1 MKDIVHIDLN
11 AFFAQVERIKDPTL
25 KGKPI
30 AVGYEGK
37 RGVIAT
43 SSYEARK
50 KGVFSGMPT
59 SMAKQS
65 CPELI
70 LVSSHFD
77 SYREYSR
84 LFFSFLRNR
93 YPVLEQ
99 ASIDECYIDRTGQIP
114 KENEHDYLFDLQR
127 ELFHVTGLKC
137 SIGKGWTK
145 FLAKRGSDYKKP
157 LGLTIF
163 TKENR
168 ESILYPISIDKR
180 FGNGKKTAPRLIR
193 LGINTIGDLART
205 EDSRVKSLLGNRFEY
220 YKGLTKGLGDD
231 FVDNSAFDPKS
242 VSAERTFSDDV
253 GDYEEIQSRI
263 RTCCEDISASL
274 KKHDKL
280 ATTVGLKI
288 RNDSFITKSKQRK
301 MSQPSADASDLYSSA
316 RKIFDRIYKDE
327 LIRLVGVSA
336 EKVIPT
342 KIEKKKAGDDFVDS
356 INRSLK
362 EGGSIQ
368 KGRIKK

>member
-1 MKDIVHIDLN
+1 M
-11 AFFAQVERIKDPTL
+11 
-25 KGKPI
+25 
-30 AVGYEGK
+30 
-37 RGVIAT
+37 
-43 SSYEARK
+43 
-50 KGVFSGMPT
+50 
-59 SMAKQS
+59 
-65 CPELI
+65 
-70 LVSSHFD
+70 
-77 SYREYSR
+77 
-84 LFFSFLRNR
+84 
-93 YPVLEQ
+93 
-99 ASIDECYIDRTGQIP
+99 
-114 KENEHDYLFDLQR
+114 
-127 ELFHVTGLKC
+127 
-137 SIGKGWTK
+137 
-145 FLAKRGSDYKKP
+145 
-157 LGLTIF
+157 
-163 TKENR
+163 
-168 ESILYPISIDKR
+168 
-180 FGNGKKTAPRLIR
+180 
-193 LGINTIGDLART
+193 ART

-288 RNDSFITKSKQRK
+288 RNDRFITKSKQRK
-301 MSQPSADASDLYSSA
+301 MSQPAADASDLYSSA

-336 EKVIPT
+336 EKVIT
-342 KIEKKKAGDDFVDS
+342 AKIEKKEASDDFVDS

>member
-11 AFFAQVERIKDPTL
+11 AFFAQVERIKEPTL

-145 FLAKRGSDYKKP
+145 FLANTLLLMY
-157 LGLTIF
+157 
-163 TKENR
+163 
-168 ESILYPISIDKR
+168 SI
-180 FGNGKKTAPRLIR
+180 
-193 LGINTIGDLART
+193 
-205 EDSRVKSLLGNRFEY
+205 
-220 YKGLTKGLGDD
+220 
-231 FVDNSAFDPKS
+231 
-242 VSAERTFSDDV
+242 
-253 GDYEEIQSRI
+253 
-263 RTCCEDISASL
+263 
-274 KKHDKL
+274 
-280 ATTVGLKI
+280 
-288 RNDSFITKSKQRK
+288 
-301 MSQPSADASDLYSSA
+301 
-316 RKIFDRIYKDE
+316 
-327 LIRLVGVSA
+327 
-336 EKVIPT
+336 
-342 KIEKKKAGDDFVDS
+342 
-356 INRSLK
+356 
-362 EGGSIQ
+362 
-368 KGRIKK
+368 

>member
-1 MKDIVHIDLN
+1 M
-11 AFFAQVERIKDPTL
+11 
-25 KGKPI
+25 
-30 AVGYEGK
+30 
-37 RGVIAT
+37 
-43 SSYEARK
+43 
-50 KGVFSGMPT
+50 
-59 SMAKQS
+59 
-65 CPELI
+65 
-70 LVSSHFD
+70 
-77 SYREYSR
+77 
-84 LFFSFLRNR
+84 
-93 YPVLEQ
+93 EQ

-114 KENEHDYLFDLQR
+114 KENEHDYLFDLQM

-180 FGNGKKTAPRLIR
+180 FGIGKKTAPRLIR

-288 RNDSFITKSKQRK
+288 RNDRFITKSKQRK

-336 EKVIPT
+336 EKVIT
-342 KIEKKKAGDDFVDS
+342 AKTEKKEASDDFVDS